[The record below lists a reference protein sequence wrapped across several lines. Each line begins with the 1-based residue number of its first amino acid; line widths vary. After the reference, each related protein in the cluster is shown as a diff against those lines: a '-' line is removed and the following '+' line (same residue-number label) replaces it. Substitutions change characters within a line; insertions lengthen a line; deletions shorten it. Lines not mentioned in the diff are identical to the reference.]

1 MFAIV
6 DAGGRQENAEP
17 GVLLIVDRLDAEPG
31 AEVTFDKVLLVETES
46 GDVVT
51 GTPYVSGATVTGV
64 VEAQT
69 KGKKIRVFKMK
80 RRKQYRRTR
89 GHRSLQTRV
98 RVKTIQ
104 VGHGS

>member
-6 DAGGRQENAEP
+6 EAGGRQAKVTP
-17 GVLLIVDRLDAEPG
+17 GAVIKIDRIEAEPG
-31 AEVTFDKVLLVETES
+31 AQVTLDRVLLLQTTD
-46 GDVVT
+46 GDVMA

-89 GHRSLQTRV
+89 GHRTQQTQV
-98 RVKTIQ
+98 RITDINV
-104 VGHGS
+104 